1 MTRLIKMI
9 QHKTSQ
15 NARMNYILY
24 FVSNNNAI
32 PNPRPHDNAI
42 TKMKLICH
50 LKDKTD
56 HRDTAKTKYA
66 VTKTELIVVTKIE
79 LIVNTQLK
87 LNIPSQ
93 RGNSITIT
101 KTGAK
106 ISMSHRL

>member
-1 MTRLIKMI
+1 MIKMI
-9 QHKTSQ
+9 RHKTSQ
-15 NARMNYILY
+15 NGRMNYILY

-66 VTKTELIVVTKIE
+66 ITKTELIVD
-79 LIVNTQLK
+79 TQSK
-87 LNIPSQ
+87 LNIPS
-93 RGNSITIT
+93 
-101 KTGAK
+101 
-106 ISMSHRL
+106 

>member
-1 MTRLIKMI
+1 MTRMIKMM

-42 TKMKLICH
+42 TKMKLICR
-50 LKDKTD
+50 LKDRTD

-66 VTKTELIVVTKIE
+66 VTKTELIVD
-79 LIVNTQLK
+79 TQSK
-87 LNIPSQ
+87 LNIPS
-93 RGNSITIT
+93 
-101 KTGAK
+101 
-106 ISMSHRL
+106 

>member
-42 TKMKLICH
+42 TKMKLICR
-50 LKDKTD
+50 LKDGTD

-66 VTKTELIVVTKIE
+66 ITKTELIVD
-79 LIVNTQLK
+79 TQSK
-87 LNIPSQ
+87 LNIPS
-93 RGNSITIT
+93 
-101 KTGAK
+101 
-106 ISMSHRL
+106 

>member
-1 MTRLIKMI
+1 MIKMI
-9 QHKTSQ
+9 RHKTSQ

-66 VTKTELIVVTKIE
+66 ITKTELIVD
-79 LIVNTQLK
+79 TQSK
-87 LNIPSQ
+87 LNIPS
-93 RGNSITIT
+93 
-101 KTGAK
+101 
-106 ISMSHRL
+106 

>member
-1 MTRLIKMI
+1 MIKMI
-9 QHKTSQ
+9 RHKTSQ
-15 NARMNYILY
+15 NGRMNYILY

-66 VTKTELIVVTKIE
+66 VTKTELIVD
-79 LIVNTQLK
+79 TQSK
-87 LNIPSQ
+87 LNIPS
-93 RGNSITIT
+93 
-101 KTGAK
+101 
-106 ISMSHRL
+106 